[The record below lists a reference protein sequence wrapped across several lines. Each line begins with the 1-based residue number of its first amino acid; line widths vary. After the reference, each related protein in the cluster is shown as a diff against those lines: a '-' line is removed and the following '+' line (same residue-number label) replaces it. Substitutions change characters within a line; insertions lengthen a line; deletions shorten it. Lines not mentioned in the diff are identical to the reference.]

1 MNKNLMKEKLASGKD
16 IIGLFQNII
25 NPNITEIMG
34 LLGFDFVII
43 DGEHTTFNPNLAE
56 EHYRAAEL
64 RNISTITRIGQND
77 QQVIQKFLDAGSQ
90 GVLMPLINN
99 KSDASSVVDS
109 VKYPPLG
116 KRGLASGRGSSYG
129 IPQSVGEHVASS
141 NQETL
146 VAIQIETS
154 EAMEKVEE
162 ISSIKEVDVLFFGP
176 SDISSAF
183 GIHGQIDNP
192 KVRDAITKLS
202 KIAIANGKSCGT
214 IARNIN
220 AFKFYKDAGFQWFC
234 SGVTNMLQ
242 DGMKNYLSNMENS

>member
-1 MNKNLMKEKLASGKD
+1 MNKNLIKEKLRSGKD

-34 LLGFDFVII
+34 ILGFDFVII

-99 KSDASSVVDS
+99 KSDALSVVDS
-109 VKYPPLG
+109 VKYPPVG
-116 KRGLASGRGSSYG
+116 KRGLASGRGSAYG
-129 IPQSVGEHVASS
+129 IPQSVGEHVDSS

-146 VAIQIETS
+146 VAIQIETM
-154 EAMEKVEE
+154 EAMGKVEE

-176 SDISSAF
+176 SDISSTF
-183 GIHGQIDNP
+183 RIHGQIDNP
-192 KVRDAITKLS
+192 KVRDTIINLS

-214 IARNIN
+214 IARDIN

-242 DGMKNYLSNMENS
+242 DGMKNYLANMKNS

>member
-1 MNKNLMKEKLASGKD
+1 MNKNLMKEKLANGED
-16 IIGLFQNII
+16 VIGLFQNII
-25 NPNITEIMG
+25 NPNVTEIMG

-56 EHYRAAEL
+56 EHFRAAEL
-64 RNISTITRIGQND
+64 RSISTVTRIGQND

-99 KSDASSVVDS
+99 KNDALSVVDS
-109 VKYPPLG
+109 VKYPPIG
-116 KRGLASGRGSSYG
+116 KRGLASGRGSAYG
-129 IPQSVGEHVASS
+129 IPQSVGEHVDSS
-141 NQETL
+141 NKETL
-146 VAIQIETS
+146 VTIQIETT

-162 ISSIKEVDVLFFGP
+162 ISSIEEVDVLFFGP

-192 KVRDAITKLS
+192 KVKETITNLS

-214 IARNIN
+214 IARDIE
-220 AFKFYKDAGFQWFC
+220 AYKFYKNAGFQWF
-234 SGVTNMLQ
+234 
-242 DGMKNYLSNMENS
+242 LSLIHI